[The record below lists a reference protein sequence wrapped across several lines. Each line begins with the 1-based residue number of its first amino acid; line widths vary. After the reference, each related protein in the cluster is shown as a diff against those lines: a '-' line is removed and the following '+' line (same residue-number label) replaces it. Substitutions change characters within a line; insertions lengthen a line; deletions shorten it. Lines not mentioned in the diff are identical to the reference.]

1 MPTRNIN
8 NNLTVFGDGAEM
20 FLKSA
25 DHNVARIIPRGTGS
39 NLDKGLL
46 SLFDTCLLYTSDAA
60 DE

>member
-25 DHNVARIIPRGTGS
+25 DHNVARIIA
-39 NLDKGLL
+39 GLMEVIL
-46 SLFDTCLLYTSDAA
+46 V
-60 DE
+60 